1 MIDKIYS
8 IYRVD
13 LKIEDFKPKI
23 NLNIIV
29 LIDKQ

>member
-23 NLNIIV
+23 NLNITF
-29 LIDKQ
+29 DKQ